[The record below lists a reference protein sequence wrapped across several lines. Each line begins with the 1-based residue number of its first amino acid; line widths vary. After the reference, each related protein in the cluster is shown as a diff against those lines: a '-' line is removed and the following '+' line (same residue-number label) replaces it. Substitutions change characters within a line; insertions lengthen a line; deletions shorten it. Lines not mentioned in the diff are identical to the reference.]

1 MARVFGHF
9 GELVQGRIG
18 PSGPVG
24 LITLPCPV
32 LWADAVQVP
41 CTGFSLYQKLPI
53 VPHAKLH
60 SLLKSLNLPA
70 SGKFRVTMTMP
81 AGGGAGASTAALMAL
96 LLAAGACD
104 RRAIIAAVLAEE
116 CASDPLL
123 FDAPER
129 LLWASRQGKVLAH
142 LPPLPRFEVIGG
154 FWGSGQRTD
163 PNDHNFPDISDLVA
177 EWPGTDLAKMAHLV
191 SQSALRTLALRGPQ
205 NDPTEVLARNLGAL
219 GFNIAHTGTARGLIF
234 APGTVP
240 KTAATALRAV
250 GFSRITQFRS
260 GG

>member
-1 MARVFGHF
+1 MARIFGHF
-9 GELVQGRIG
+9 GELMQGRIG

-32 LWADAVQVP
+32 LWADAVRVP
-41 CTGFSLYQKLPI
+41 SSGFSLHQNLLI
-53 VPHAKLH
+53 VTRAKLH
-60 SLLKSLNLPA
+60 ALLKSLKLLQ
-70 SGKFRVTMTMP
+70 SGKFRVTLTMP
-81 AGGGAGASTAALMAL
+81 AGAGAGASTAALMAL

-116 CASDPLL
+116 GASDPLL

-129 LLWASRQGKVLAH
+129 LLWASRQGKVLAR
-142 LPPLPRFEVIGG
+142 LPTLPRFEVIGG
-154 FWGSGQRTD
+154 FWGPGQRTD
-163 PNDHNFPDISDLVA
+163 PNDNNFPDISDLLA
-177 EWPGTDLAKMAHLV
+177 QWPGADLAKMAHLA
-191 SQSALRTLALRGPQ
+191 SLSALRTLALRGPQ

-234 APGTVP
+234 APGKVP
-240 KTAATALRAV
+240 ETAATALRAV